1 VHSRDFLPDHLIP
14 FAYNDKDD
22 YYVVSNHQDDHG
34 SIYFIR
40 NDMYYEENGAMKL
53 LSDSISKFID
63 ELITNEELI
72 EIGLG

>member
-1 VHSRDFLPDHLIP
+1 M
-14 FAYNDKDD
+14 DD

-40 NDMYYEENGAMKL
+40 NDLYYEENGAMKL
-53 LSDSISKFID
+53 LSNAISKFID
-63 ELITNEELI
+63 ELTNEELI